1 MVSPIDQGLEHFLA
15 AFLIQGKYISIAR
28 RNKDG
33 YDEIIDKIREKNPDL
48 LINNTPDNFDRY
60 QEIVR
65 QYQEDNK

>member
-1 MVSPIDQGLEHFLA
+1 MNFLLEIDNDQVGSVSVGSQETLAREID
-15 AFLIQGKYISIAR
+15 
-28 RNKDG
+28 
-33 YDEIIDKIREKNPDL
+33 KNPDL